1 MAGFQTG
8 SSSFALDLSRFA
20 KKANVDMRLVVRKLA
35 FESFKRIILRTPV
48 DTGRARANWG
58 VTIGQPRTGFTV
70 EGFDKG
76 GGATMAA
83 AQAAVQQFDCNG
95 SIFIT
100 NNVPYIG
107 PLEYGSSTQAPAG
120 MVRVTVEEMTGFL
133 NKANI
138 GSLKQQTGGNE

>member
-8 SSSFALDLSRFA
+8 TSSFALDLSKFA

-58 VTIGQPRTGFTV
+58 VTIGSPRVGFFI
-70 EGFDKG
+70 EGSDKS
-76 GGATMAA
+76 GGATMSA
-83 AQAAVQQFDCNG
+83 AQAAVQQFDCEG

-107 PLEYGSSTQAPAG
+107 PLEYGSSKQAPAG

-133 NKANI
+133 NKASI
-138 GSLKQQTGGNE
+138 QSLKNSGGDQ